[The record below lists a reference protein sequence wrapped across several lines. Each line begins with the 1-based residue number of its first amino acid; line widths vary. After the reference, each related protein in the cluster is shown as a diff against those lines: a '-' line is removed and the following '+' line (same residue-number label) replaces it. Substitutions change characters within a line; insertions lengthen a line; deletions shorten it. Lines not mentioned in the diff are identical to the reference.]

1 MITEEKI
8 RENFAKRLDLACKE
22 KGLPEKG
29 RGTEIAKILNI
40 TPKAVSK
47 WFNAET
53 MPSTSHTYVLAK
65 FLGVTPEW
73 LTYGEQ
79 NVEFVRINSSYSYP
93 LLSTVQAGMWRDID
107 YMNSIDG
114 DEQFEFISSQV
125 KASEYAF
132 FLKITGDSM
141 LPRFKEGDLVL
152 IDPNI
157 SLSPGKFVAAINDEG
172 EATFKQYKQLGVY
185 DDYGRPHFKLVPLND
200 SFPTLSSQDHN
211 ITIIGV
217 AVEHRQVL

>member
-29 RGTEIAKILNI
+29 RGTEIAKILKV

-53 MPSTSHTYVLAK
+53 MPSASNTYVLAK

-73 LTYGEQ
+73 LTYGD
-79 NVEFVRINSSYSYP
+79 NNIEFVQIEKSYKYP
-93 LLSTVQAGMWRDID
+93 LLSTVQAGMWCDVNYLNNIDI
-107 YMNSIDG
+107 
-114 DEQFEFISSQV
+114 DEQFELISSQI
-125 KASEYAF
+125 KASEHAF
-132 FLKITGDSM
+132 FLEIKGESM
-141 LPRFKEGDLVL
+141 LPRFNEGDLVL
-152 IDPNI
+152 IDPDI
-157 SLSPGKFVAAINDEG
+157 SAKPGKFVAAINGDG
-172 EATFKQYKQLGVY
+172 EATFKQYKQLGSY
-185 DDYGRPHFKLVPLND
+185 DEYGRPHFNLVPLND
-200 SFPTLSSQDHN
+200 SFPTLSSLEHD

-217 AVEHRQVL
+217 AVEHRQIL